1 MEECVNWAVMFFG
14 AFLGEVKFG
23 GRVEG
28 EEVIDA
34 ALAVDVDHEG
44 LERVWHVG
52 CDGFC
57 PLEADELELEADLEL
72 AVFGFV
78 AHLGVPATVAGEGVA
93 KYGVFLVD
101 RVSNAGR
108 CDEHVQECDA
118 HILCVEGVCGDAGY
132 VVCAFCAAEE
142 CAFAAVADCEIA
154 ERGGEVCEL
163 AEPTLD
169 DLVHGTGLL
178 AQDEGE
184 WVVYE
189 LAADIAE
196 VNVAVGEVVAWA
208 FA

>member
-1 MEECVNWAVMFFG
+1 MEESVNWAVMFFG

-44 LERVWHVG
+44 LERVRDVG
-52 CDGFC
+52 CDRFR

-78 AHLGVPATVAGEGVA
+78 AHLGVPATVAGEGAV
-93 KYGVFLVD
+93 KDGVFLVY
-101 RVSNAGR
+101 RVTNSGR

-132 VVCAFCAAEE
+132 VVGALCAAKE
-142 CAFAAVADCEIA
+142 CTFAAVADCEIA
-154 ERGGEVCEL
+154 ERGGKVCEL
-163 AEPTLD
+163 AKPTLD

-178 AQDEGE
+178 AQDERE

-196 VNVAVGEVVAWA
+196 VNVAAGEVVARA